1 MTEPREDDELGDSEE
16 PGVDEKEAA
25 AEPAEPVE
33 GAEDLPT
40 DVKDGTIEDHA
51 DEP

>member
-1 MTEPREDDELGDSEE
+1 MTEPRDEDLGDSEE

-25 AEPAEPVE
+25 EAPAEPVE
-33 GAEDLPT
+33 GADNLPT
-40 DVKDGTIEDHA
+40 DVKDGTIEDHT